1 MKGKSHVDP
10 PSSACARCLLFSG
23 HRLTRRARMQTVSSS
38 AFRAAL
44 CNFGQQGEEIATAP
58 IGSMGQSASRTER
71 VPRRRLAYVVLKEEN
86 QETGRLDIVDSLM
99 FEHAYTF
106 VRVCVRR
113 TDSFKPEEPW
123 RYGYV
128 HRAKGAPVEWNGTFP
143 LVVTWATNGK
153 YGGLPL
159 NEHGAPTEGVRLH
172 FSEDSIFNEVH
183 KIDEQLA
190 YFRQTIAGSRWKRLG
205 RKQPV
210 QGRELFNTALEAALR
225 HEFRAEQEWWDDFQ
239 NRLEVKHDLSNLKGN
254 IFINVRGVYFKLLDR
269 LHAIPSPAVRK
280 LRLVS
285 SAQLRF
291 VNIWGSDFMFL
302 IKHEFVD
309 ELPVDPD
316 EEETHETQRTAEAPA
331 DRLRAVDLARGDGQ
345 VPAGL
350 RRQLP
355 GQLRRSPSWD
365 RTSIRSTR

>member
-1 MKGKSHVDP
+1 
-10 PSSACARCLLFSG
+10 
-23 HRLTRRARMQTVSSS
+23 
-38 AFRAAL
+38 
-44 CNFGQQGEEIATAP
+44 
-58 IGSMGQSASRTER
+58 MGQSASRTER

-254 IFINVRGVYFKLLDR
+254 IFINVRGVYFNLLDR
-269 LHAIPSPAVRK
+269 LHAIPSPAVRE

-291 VNIWGSDFMFL
+291 VNIWGTDFMFL

-331 DRLRAVDLARGDGQ
+331 DRLRAVDLARGDGL

-355 GQLRRSPSWD
+355 GQLMRSPSWD
-365 RTSIRSTR
+365 RTSIRSLR

>member
-1 MKGKSHVDP
+1 
-10 PSSACARCLLFSG
+10 
-23 HRLTRRARMQTVSSS
+23 
-38 AFRAAL
+38 
-44 CNFGQQGEEIATAP
+44 
-58 IGSMGQSASRTER
+58 
-71 VPRRRLAYVVLKEEN
+71 VLKEEN

-106 VRVCVRR
+106 VRVCVR

-254 IFINVRGVYFKLLDR
+254 IFINVRGVYFNLLDR
-269 LHAIPSPAVRK
+269 LHAIPSPAVRE

-291 VNIWGSDFMFL
+291 VNIWGTDFMFL

-331 DRLRAVDLARGDGQ
+331 DRLRAVDLARGDGRQ
-345 VPAGL
+345 VPA
-350 RRQLP
+350 
-355 GQLRRSPSWD
+355 
-365 RTSIRSTR
+365 

>member
-1 MKGKSHVDP
+1 MRHERKD
-10 PSSACARCLLFSG
+10 ACNQEKREELGDRERVSRFATMGQG
-23 HRLTRRARMQTVSSS
+23 HSRTSRSSS
-38 AFRAAL
+38 
-44 CNFGQQGEEIATAP
+44 
-58 IGSMGQSASRTER
+58 TER
-71 VPRRRLAYVVLKEEN
+71 VPRRRLAYLVLKEEN
-86 QETGRLDIVDSLM
+86 EETGRLDIVDSLM

-113 TDSFKPEEPW
+113 TDSFKSEEPW

-128 HRAKGAPVEWNGTFP
+128 HRAKGSPVEWNGTFP

-159 NEHGAPTEGVRLH
+159 NEHGAPTVGVRLH
-172 FSEDSIFNEVH
+172 FSEDSLYNEVH

-190 YFRQTIAGSRWKRLG
+190 YFRQTVAGSRWKRLG
-205 RKQPV
+205 RKQPE

-239 NRLEVKHDLSNLKGN
+239 TRLEVKHGLPNLKGN
-254 IFINVRGVYFKLLDR
+254 IFINARGVYFNLLER
-269 LHAIPSPAVRK
+269 LHAIPSPAVRE
-280 LRLVS
+280 LRLVN

-309 ELPVDPD
+309 ELPVDPAD
-316 EEETHETQRTAEAPA
+316 EDQETHETQRAAEAPA
-331 DRLRAVDLARGDGQ
+331 DRLRAADLARRDGLALGLA
-345 VPAGL
+345 PAGL
-350 RRQLP
+350 GRQLS

-365 RTSIRSTR
+365 RSSIRSPC